1 MNTSITGWCLR
12 LKVYARFSIIYAIMT
27 AKTEGNINQLQAS
40 AVYKVSSNNM
50 AVLTEIEPDANGRVF
65 DFLGC
70 RRSLSKSLISL
81 MIYVADDAMQNNK
94 LAISASLIASLLV
107 KLSEKTKGAKTKP
120 FLIHCLGRV
129 S

>member
-1 MNTSITGWCLR
+1 
-12 LKVYARFSIIYAIMT
+12 MT
-27 AKTEGNINQLQAS
+27 AETEGDINQLQAS
-40 AVYKVSSNNM
+40 TVYKVNSNNI
-50 AVLTEIEPDANGRVF
+50 AALTEMEPDANGRVF

-70 RRSLSKSLISL
+70 RRSLSRSLISL

-94 LAISASLIASLLV
+94 LAIRAPLIASLLL

-120 FLIHCLGRV
+120 FLTHCLGRV